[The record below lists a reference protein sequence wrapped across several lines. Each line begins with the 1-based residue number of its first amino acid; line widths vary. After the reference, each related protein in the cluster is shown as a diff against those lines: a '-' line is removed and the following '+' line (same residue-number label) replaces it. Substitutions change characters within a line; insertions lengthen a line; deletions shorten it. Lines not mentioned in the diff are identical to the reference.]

1 MDENLRYWLG
11 FNMVRGIGPVRLRAL
26 IQAFGDVRSA
36 WCASEADLRALK
48 INRRA
53 LGNFLE
59 VRRSTDLD
67 QLVTGLDRAGV
78 RALSWE
84 SPDYPVLLAQI
95 PDPPP
100 VLYVRGELAPEDDW
114 SVAMVGT
121 RKATSYGRE
130 VTRRLA
136 GELARNGVTVVS
148 GLARGIDGI
157 AHRTALEAGGRTI
170 AVLGSGLDVI
180 YPAEHRSLAREIAQH
195 GAVVSD
201 YPLGTKPE
209 ASNFPPRNRI
219 ISGLSLGTIVIEAG
233 FRSGALITA
242 DFALDHGREV
252 FAVPG
257 SILSSGSA
265 GCNRLLRDGA
275 HVLTEARDVLE
286 VLHLDQVPE
295 KQAARLAL
303 PENPVEAAL
312 FESLSAEPR
321 HLDAVV
327 RSSGI
332 PVEVVSSTLVMMELK
347 GMVRQVGS
355 LQYVRAY
362 EPRAVYAVDAG
373 DDRPGTLEINK
384 REDPALEG

>member
-11 FNMVRGIGPVRLRAL
+11 FNLVRGIGPVRLRRL
-26 IQAFGDVRSA
+26 IHAFGDVQSA
-36 WCASEADLRALK
+36 WRASEADLRALEM
-48 INRRA
+48 NRRA
-53 LGNFLE
+53 LSNFLK
-59 VRRSTDLD
+59 VRRATDLD
-67 QLVTGLDRAGV
+67 QLVTDLERAGV
-78 RALSWE
+78 WALSWE
-84 SPDYPVLLAQI
+84 SPDYPALLAQI

-100 VLYVRGELAPEDDW
+100 VLYIRGELTHEDAW
-114 SVAMVGT
+114 AVAMVGT
-121 RKATSYGRE
+121 RKATPYGRE
-130 VTRRLA
+130 VARRLA

-180 YPAEHRSLAREIAQH
+180 YPGEHRGLAREIAQH

-201 YPLGTKPE
+201 YPLGTQPE
-209 ASNFPPRNRI
+209 GINFPPRNRI

-257 SILSSGSA
+257 SILSPGSA

-295 KQAARLAL
+295 KQAARMTL

-312 FESLSAEPR
+312 FESLSAEPC
-321 HLDAVV
+321 HMDALV

-362 EPRAVYAVDAG
+362 EPRVAYAVGEAG
-373 DDRPGTLEINK
+373 DVPPVS
-384 REDPALEG
+384 EDH